1 MQLENVN
8 VKENP
13 TGKDDENMT
22 LSVTQLEN
30 IPQKKKHL
38 TGKDVLIENIG
49 LGETEEKRSGKF
61 DYLMTQVLYDVKPFV
76 ILESGKM
83 KIFSFNK
90 KTFSV
95 GLAVDEENRDYF
107 QKIEKRISNLY
118 DDLEINLIKT
128 THDYSKIYTKLY
140 AVDGKIHT
148 PIRLV
153 ENGKKKL
160 IEPKEY
166 IGIPFSGKIV
176 LKISKIYDGSCVS
189 LICEAKEV
197 LIEEVFLPPSVFDEY
212 SVED

>member
-1 MQLENVN
+1 MQ
-8 VKENP
+8 
-13 TGKDDENMT
+13 
-22 LSVTQLEN
+22 
-30 IPQKKKHL
+30 PQNAEQKQKHL
-38 TGKDVLIENIG
+38 TGKNVLIENISF
-49 LGETEEKRSGKF
+49 GETEEKRYGKY

-76 ILESGKM
+76 IIESGRM

-95 GLAVDEENRDYF
+95 GLAIDEENRDYF
-107 QKIEKRISNLY
+107 QKIEKRFSDLY

-128 THDYSKIYTKLY
+128 THDHSKIYVKLF
-140 AVDGKIHT
+140 AANGKIHT

-160 IEPKEY
+160 IEPQEY
-166 IGIPFSGKIV
+166 IGVSFSGRIA

-197 LIEEVFLPPSVFDEY
+197 LIEKVFLQPSVFDEY
-212 SVED
+212 SDEDEDEYEYKSGKIKTFFHIFLLFFLE